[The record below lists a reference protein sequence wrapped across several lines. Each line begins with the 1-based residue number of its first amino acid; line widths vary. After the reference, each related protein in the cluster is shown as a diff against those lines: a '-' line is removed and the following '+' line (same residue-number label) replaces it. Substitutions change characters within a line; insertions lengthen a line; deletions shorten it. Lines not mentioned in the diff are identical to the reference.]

1 MDYTLLRNKLDFEHH
16 CDEIINEAKEFA
28 KELSEN
34 DLTSQLRK
42 FYGEVKRLQLNG
54 YNKVEFKLLKPKL
67 AYAAGRNQ
75 KILKF
80 YEVMSDAIDKVD
92 NQTSFDNFVKMF
104 EAIIAYHKFYKKEN
118 KNN

>member
-28 KELSEN
+28 KEISAN

-54 YNKVEFKLLKPKL
+54 YNNVKFKLIKPKL
-67 AYAAGRNQ
+67 AYAAGRNK
-75 KILKF
+75 KIIKF
-80 YEVMSDAIDKVD
+80 YEVMSDAIDKVND
-92 NQTSFDNFVKMF
+92 QTSFDNFVKMF
-104 EAIIAYHKFYKKEN
+104 EAIIAYHKFYKEN